1 MCSSHSWLPN
11 GKLLVAGG
19 HFKDRMGIDPTPGSR
34 YRTVFH
40 RAGSFLFANDARGR
54 ALRAGRLSV
63 STHGF
68 SVSRYAMMS
77 SRSSG
82 LGTLMGIFV
91 P

>member
-1 MCSSHSWLPN
+1 
-11 GKLLVAGG
+11 
-19 HFKDRMGIDPTPGSR
+19 MGIDQTPGSR
-34 YRTVFH
+34 YRI
-40 RAGSFLFANDARGR
+40 RYSMGSSLFANDARGR

-77 SRSSG
+77 CRFSG